1 MTARKPPCIAVPDVP
16 VRPVPGYEGLYS
28 VSADGRVWS
37 EPREMPHAYSR
48 AIQVGGKWLAPGW
61 NRTGYRTVQ
70 LFRSCRYET
79 KVIHRLVALAWIPK
93 QEGDGNWVNHKNGI
107 KHDNHVDNLEWSTPS
122 QNNAHA
128 YRTGLRV
135 APKRRFTD
143 EQARAIRERIA
154 NGEQQRAIAREFGV
168 VDSAIS
174 QLRNRK
180 TYTHV
185 Q

>member
-37 EPREMPHAYSR
+37 EPREIPHSYSR
-48 AIQVGGKWLAPGW
+48 AIQVGGKWLALGRNPQ
-61 NRTGYRTVQ
+61 GYPIVQ
-70 LFRSCRYET
+70 LLRSCKYEN
-79 KVIHRLVALAWIPK
+79 KVVHRLVAQAWIPK
-93 QEGDGNWVNHKNGI
+93 EDGNGEWVNHKNGV
-107 KHDNHVDNLEWSTPS
+107 KHDNRVDNLEWVTPS
-122 QNNAHA
+122 QNSVHA
-128 YRTGLRV
+128 YRTGLCV
-135 APKRRFTD
+135 APGRAFTD
-143 EQARAIRERIA
+143 EQVRSIRERIA

-185 Q
+185 L